1 MLSSSSEK
9 PSVVFAAAKVLKVPA
24 AADLGL
30 GFEPAV
36 FMAAKVSE
44 VVRAAA
50 DLGLG
55 FKAVSPERVS

>member
-1 MLSSSSEK
+1 M
-9 PSVVFAAAKVLKVPA
+9 VFAAAKVLEVPA

-30 GFEPAV
+30 GFKPAV

-55 FKAVSPERVS
+55 FKAVSPERAS